1 MPTPVKGLSLQPLPS
16 LGDDIAEPSLAD
28 LQWTELAIATSTD
41 GSVPSPTASSS
52 DGADG
57 PVVVTMEF
65 LRTVLGPVMYR
76 SPGYGVQVVA
86 WTGFAL
92 LFRCGLAENV
102 RMALCLGQAH
112 VSSHPLAHDAAAL
125 CTILAHAVASNTRT
139 PLASPCSSVRSQ
151 PKPLLPGVAT
161 GLAWTPNGGEVLFVE
176 ATVMPGTGKV
186 LTTGRLGDVMKESAS
201 IAVSWLRANAVKVR
215 RAE

>member
-1 MPTPVKGLSLQPLPS
+1 
-16 LGDDIAEPSLAD
+16 
-28 LQWTELAIATSTD
+28 
-41 GSVPSPTASSS
+41 
-52 DGADG
+52 
-57 PVVVTMEF
+57 
-65 LRTVLGPVMYR
+65 
-76 SPGYGVQVVA
+76 
-86 WTGFAL
+86 
-92 LFRCGLAENV
+92 
-102 RMALCLGQAH
+102 MAPCLGQAH

-125 CTILAHAVASNTRT
+125 CTFLAHAVASNTCT
-139 PLASPCSSVRSQ
+139 PLAHLLSSVRSQ